1 MPGSTLTLQFTQSF
15 LVSQALELTVHSV
28 LWFANALIP
37 LVFVVVDRISQINM
51 VMGTPPPKSSLTT
64 KSMVDIYDRRH
75 FSTRWRQF
83 KSSLTTKFVY
93 NNSEGEQKEDPS
105 VKYGLDP
112 NTWEEFVATRKA
124 PNWEE
129 LQKYNDCPHI
139 LSRGGYDLLEKKLLD
154 EKIKKS
160 QHDAMITENPPLID
174 DPPSPI
180 QRHVKWKLARTKAYG
195 QMISKAT
202 KEISDKID
210 SLEEQMS
217 QGSFVPHGHDDILN
231 MAIGR
236 PDHGGRVRA
245 AGSGVTI
252 TQYYGRTSCDCNI
265 YFVSINQQ
273 QMAEIIAT
281 IKEQVKNDIEEE
293 EKQSLELKDAFIIE
307 MSQKGSKVSA
317 PNDAD
322 INVLGAR
329 VSTKESKAET
339 GVNRTTEEHV
349 RHVTLTMGLYVQRQH
364 STQLVA
370 LGNIFHGASTIHCVA
385 YANDV
390 VRVSVEKVIDGEAE
404 VPFSTDEIKYVRQA
418 LHTFIAW
425 PTPLVKLVSN
435 EDASIRQH
443 EVPGVAEG
451 VNDVAINDPFAK
463 FGIPHVDSFLFL
475 TYVDVNEITTCDK
488 CLNIAILQLWT
499 MYMDEFNDSLG
510 HRSLYGF
517 LEPQSI
523 HNAKDRRGQCEEY
536 IEKWLKESQQQV
548 YLGAYLN
555 QAHWQLIVLCP
566 KNNVVV
572 WFCSLRKRPDVHI
585 KIAINNA
592 FKTLNTTTDNKT
604 HVQRGGYECG
614 YYVMHWMWNIVAAE
628 MKNDRSW
635 FGDGTPHDTDTITT
649 LRQNWAAYFL
659 KLRAIQRKKL

>member
-1 MPGSTLTLQFTQSF
+1 M
-15 LVSQALELTVHSV
+15 
-28 LWFANALIP
+28 
-37 LVFVVVDRISQINM
+37 M
-51 VMGTPPPKSSLTT
+51 
-64 KSMVDIYDRRH
+64 
-75 FSTRWRQF
+75 
-83 KSSLTTKFVY
+83 
-93 NNSEGEQKEDPS
+93 
-105 VKYGLDP
+105 
-112 NTWEEFVATRKA
+112 
-124 PNWEE
+124 
-129 LQKYNDCPHI
+129 
-139 LSRGGYDLLEKKLLD
+139 
-154 EKIKKS
+154 
-160 QHDAMITENPPLID
+160 TENPPLID

-217 QGSFVPHGHDDILN
+217 QGSFVPHGRDDILN

-245 AGSGVTI
+245 AGSRVTI
-252 TQYYGRTSCDCNI
+252 TQYYGRTSRGCNI
-265 YFVSINQQ
+265 YSVSINQQ

-293 EKQSLELKDAFIIE
+293 KKQSLEVWKKELKDAFIIE
-307 MSQKGSKVSA
+307 MSQKGSKVST

-322 INVLGAR
+322 INVLGAC

-349 RHVTLTMGLYVQRQH
+349 GHVTLTMGLHVQRQH

-370 LGNIFHGASTIHCVA
+370 LGNIFHGATIHCVA

-404 VPFSTDEIKYVRQA
+404 VPFSTDEIKYVKQA

-443 EVPGVAEG
+443 EVPEVAEG
-451 VNDVAINDPFAK
+451 VNDVAINDPLHELIKSLVDIYDKPVQFVWDVNK

-499 MYMDEFNDSLG
+499 MYMDEFSDSLG

-536 IEKWLKESQQQV
+536 IEKWLKESQRQV

-585 KIAINNA
+585 KTAINNA
-592 FKTLNTTTDNKT
+592 FKTLNTTTDDK
-604 HVQRGGYECG
+604 VQQTTPQWIELKVFRIMRCGAGGNNRG
-614 YYVMHWMWNIVAAE
+614 
-628 MKNDRSW
+628 
-635 FGDGTPHDTDTITT
+635 
-649 LRQNWAAYFL
+649 Q
-659 KLRAIQRKKL
+659 